1 MMKRPFSARRTQR
14 GFTLITTLIFLAI
27 FMVSAISMVSVSM
40 VDVKVA
46 SNQQFQL
53 EAQTAAQQGIEYVVS
68 LPFTQNL
75 ISGVTNVPIP
85 LYSSTAA
92 TYTAQVSAPVCE
104 SITPA
109 VIPSP
114 PTTAQD
120 YACAGSSGYSTNGL
134 INAGTTTS
142 ATCSDT
148 QWDVQSTVSDAS
160 LSATSVVL
168 HQGISARMYTI
179 PARAVCK

>member
-1 MMKRPFSARRTQR
+1 MKPMPSARRGQR
-14 GFTLITTLIFLAI
+14 GFTLITTLIFLLI
-27 FMVSAISMVSVSM
+27 FMVSAVSMVGVSM

-53 EAQTAAQQGIEYVVS
+53 EAHTAAQQGIEYVVS
-68 LPFTQNL
+68 QPFTQNL
-75 ISGVTNVPIP
+75 ITGTTPVPVS
-85 LYSSTAA
+85 LYSSSAA
-92 TYTAQVSAPVCE
+92 TYTAQVLAPVCE
-104 SITPA
+104 AVTPA

-114 PTTAQD
+114 PTTPQD
-120 YACAGSSGYSTNGL
+120 QACAGSSGYSTSGL
-134 INAGTTTS
+134 INAGPTTS

-148 QWDVQSTVSDAS
+148 QWDVQSTVNDTS

-179 PARAVCK
+179 PAKAVCK